1 MKKAKIIEAINR
13 LPEDF
18 SIDDLLDEI
27 LLIQKIENGINLTI
41 NNEVIPDEKLDQVLP
56 EWLR

>member
-41 NNEVIPDEKLDQVLP
+41 NNEVIPDANLDQVLP

>member
-41 NNEVIPDEKLDQVLP
+41 NNEVIPDENLYQVLP

>member
-18 SIDDLLDEI
+18 SIDDLLDEK
-27 LLIQKIENGINLTI
+27 LLMQKIENGINLTI
-41 NNEVIPDEKLDQVLP
+41 NNEVIPDENLDQVLP

>member
-41 NNEVIPDEKLDQVLP
+41 NNEVIPDENLDQVLP